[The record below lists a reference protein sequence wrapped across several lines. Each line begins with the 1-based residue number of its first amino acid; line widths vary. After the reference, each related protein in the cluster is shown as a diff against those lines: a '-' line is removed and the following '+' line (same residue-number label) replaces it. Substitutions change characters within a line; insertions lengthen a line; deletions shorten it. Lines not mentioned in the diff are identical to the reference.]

1 MSWLNAMS
9 KESGGSVKYW
19 HPLQLLLF
27 EFRNGKPL
35 WVMKALIEQKSPGD
49 MGRPLPGCDLNETC
63 HRFEIR
69 F

>member
-35 WVMKALIEQKSPGD
+35 WVMKGLIEQKSPGD
-49 MGRPLPGCDLNETC
+49 MGGLFRGFELNEP
-63 HRFEIR
+63 
-69 F
+69 